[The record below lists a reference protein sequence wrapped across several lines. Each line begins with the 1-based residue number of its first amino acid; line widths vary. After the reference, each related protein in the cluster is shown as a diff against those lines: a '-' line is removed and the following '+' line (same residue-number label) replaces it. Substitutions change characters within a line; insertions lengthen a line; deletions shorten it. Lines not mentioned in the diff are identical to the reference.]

1 MNQRQVI
8 IVVVVVV
15 VLVCL
20 CGALFLAVF
29 GGSLAVI
36 FGLTAPVTDGGN
48 AFMQDLKDG
57 NYEAAFTLCT
67 PELQAKLG
75 GADQL
80 RTKIE
85 DNGLRPEKW
94 SFNSQSINGSQ
105 GKVGGSVTFAGSH
118 RQGSIEINLVK
129 RGEQWLVDDF
139 LLKP

>member
-8 IVVVVVV
+8 VVVVVVV

-29 GGSLAVI
+29 GSSLAVI
-36 FGLTAPVTDGGN
+36 FGLTSPAANQGD
-48 AFMQDLKDG
+48 ALMQALRDG
-57 NYEAAFTLCT
+57 NYEAAMALCT

-80 RTKIE
+80 RANIE
-85 DNGLRPEKW
+85 KDGLQPDKW
-94 SFNSQSINGSQ
+94 GFYSRSVTGSQ
-105 GKVGGSVTFAGSH
+105 AKLEGSVTFAGSH
-118 RQGSIEINLVK
+118 RQGSLEINLVK
-129 RGEQWLVDDF
+129 RGDQWLVDDF